1 MRKLL
6 IVSLSLAVALSA
18 LGDAN
23 VREKTQIHFG
33 GFLGGVINVFGGK
46 ATREGLESKT
56 IVKGNRMV
64 RTTGSNAQLV
74 DLSEEK
80 IYQLDYDRHT
90 YTVKTFAELRKE
102 MEEAQERA
110 KRSQRDEK
118 PAKKSDAPEYE
129 VDFEMKNTGNKQTIN
144 GFATREVIATV
155 TVRQKGKTL
164 EQGGGAVL
172 TSDMW
177 MGPKVAAMQEVG
189 DFERRYFQKLYGGTS
204 IGADMQQMAV
214 LMATSPAFAK
224 AMKTFSEK
232 RSSFEG
238 TPIRTTLTVD
248 TVAGPNAEQ
257 NDQQASD
264 SSSSPG
270 AVIGG
275 LMGRLRK
282 RQAERNQAEGENRTR
297 LFESTTELL
306 NASTNAT
313 STDVAIPAG
322 FKLRS

>member
-1 MRKLL
+1 MRKLF
-6 IVSLSLAVALSA
+6 VASLSLAVALSA
-18 LGDAN
+18 FADAN

-46 ATREGLESKT
+46 ATREGLESNT

-64 RTTGSNAQLV
+64 RTTGSSAQIV
-74 DLSEEK
+74 DLGEEK

-102 MEEAQERA
+102 IEDAQERA

-144 GFATREVIATV
+144 GFATREVIAIV

-177 MGPKVAAMQEVG
+177 MGPKVAAMHEVG

-248 TVAGPNAEQ
+248 TVANPNAEQ
-257 NDQQASD
+257 NDQQAAE
-264 SSSSPG
+264 SSSPG

-275 LMGRLRK
+275 LMGRLKK
-282 RQAERNQAEGENRTR
+282 RQAERNQAEGENRNR

-306 NASTNAT
+306 NASTSAT